1 MLTLILTTTLT
12 AFSQTDTNKKES
24 VKCFPVSTVKQIIK
38 DLKSGDEAKAQ
49 LKLTEEQLNLTE
61 NKVVVK
67 DSIIATMKVKES
79 NYTTIIDT
87 QNQKYGVLENY
98 SKKIEWDLKK
108 EKVKGKFLNIM
119 SGGIVVALT
128 ALLIVR

>member
-1 MLTLILTTTLT
+1 MMTLSLT
-12 AFSQTDTNKKES
+12 AFSQVGTVQVPTKCLP
-24 VKCFPVSTVKQIIK
+24 VKTLQMISQ
-38 DLKSGDEAKAQ
+38 DLLRYDEAKIQ
-49 LKLTEEQLNLTE
+49 LKLVEEQLALTE

-67 DSIIATMKVKES
+67 DTIIATMKVKES
-79 NYTTIIDT
+79 NFEKIIDT

-98 SKKIEWDLKK
+98 TKKIEWDLKK

-128 ALLIVR
+128 VLLIVR

>member
-1 MLTLILTTTLT
+1 
-12 AFSQTDTNKKES
+12 
-24 VKCFPVSTVKQIIK
+24 
-38 DLKSGDEAKAQ
+38 
-49 LKLTEEQLNLTE
+49 
-61 NKVVVK
+61 
-67 DSIIATMKVKES
+67 MKVKES
-79 NYTTIIDT
+79 NYVTIIDA

-98 SKKIEWDLKK
+98 TKKIEWDLKK

>member
-1 MLTLILTTTLT
+1 MI
-12 AFSQTDTNKKES
+12 SQ
-24 VKCFPVSTVKQIIK
+24 
-38 DLKSGDEAKAQ
+38 DLLRYDETKIQ
-49 LKLTEEQLNLTE
+49 LKLVEEQLALTQ

-67 DSIIATMKVKES
+67 DTIISTMKVKES
-79 NYTTIIDT
+79 NYVTIIDA

-98 SKKIEWDLKK
+98 TKKIEWDLKK
-108 EKVKGKFLNIM
+108 EKVKGKFLNIV

>member
-1 MLTLILTTTLT
+1 MMTLSLT
-12 AFSQTDTNKKES
+12 AFSQVGTVQVPTKCLP
-24 VKCFPVSTVKQIIK
+24 VKTLQMISQ
-38 DLKSGDEAKAQ
+38 DLLRYDEAKIQ
-49 LKLTEEQLNLTE
+49 LKLVEEQLALTE

-67 DSIIATMKVKES
+67 DTIIATMKVKES
-79 NYTTIIDT
+79 NFEKIIDT

-98 SKKIEWDLKK
+98 TKKIEWDLKK